1 MRAQCDGQGIF
12 STQARPIGR
21 VLRYTSLT
29 GGLTSTDKSMF
40 RDIGRLSKS
49 ELYIPAREADIMG
62 FGILPGCHSLN
73 VPSFQLGTTE
83 DVYKTMDILDSTR
96 KASSKLRDVNHLLE
110 RKWDAH
116 CMYGFSDII
125 ALAAPMIRRRNS
137 TIIRVPMP
145 AEYCSSLL
153 SQKEC
158 FVVFHNRLKQY
169 LATYSEIG
177 PFEQADWVLK
187 QYERLKTHYW
197 EWENEPENINRVNG
211 RDLSFLE
218 EVHGC
223 WDYTTTF
230 FVQLQQTHHL
240 RYLDLMAC
248 HISHAVNYWGEAWQR
263 IKDGIARDNCGLRAL
278 EAEGSHL
285 YFDYLRLIVKDVG
298 KRGFEGPEKVVHQAW
313 FMLPWVLLVEV
324 PLFASG
330 GRSGLQGFAAPFAVL
345 GL

>member
-1 MRAQCDGQGIF
+1 MRAHCDGQGIF

-40 RDIGRLSKS
+40 RGIGRMSKS
-49 ELYIPAREADIMG
+49 ELYIPAREADVMG

-96 KASSKLRDVNHLLE
+96 KASSKFRDVNHLLE

-158 FVVFHNRLKQY
+158 FIVFHNRLERY
-169 LATYSEIG
+169 LATQSEDG
-177 PFEQADWVLK
+177 PFEWAHWVLK
-187 QYERLKTHYW
+187 T
-197 EWENEPENINRVNG
+197 V
-211 RDLSFLE
+211 
-218 EVHGC
+218 
-223 WDYTTTF
+223 
-230 FVQLQQTHHL
+230 
-240 RYLDLMAC
+240 
-248 HISHAVNYWGEAWQR
+248 
-263 IKDGIARDNCGLRAL
+263 
-278 EAEGSHL
+278 
-285 YFDYLRLIVKDVG
+285 
-298 KRGFEGPEKVVHQAW
+298 
-313 FMLPWVLLVEV
+313 
-324 PLFASG
+324 
-330 GRSGLQGFAAPFAVL
+330 
-345 GL
+345 